1 MAAQSTLFS
10 MQAEGSLVDTP
21 QGSSLECLSTTT
33 RGVGGGGGGG
43 VLGVRVLAAT
53 EQAGLVAIRGDGGN
67 GQ

>member
-21 QGSSLECLSTTT
+21 QGSSLECPSTTT
-33 RGVGGGGGGG
+33 RGGGGGG

-53 EQAGLVAIRGDGGN
+53 EQAVLVAIRGDGGN

>member
-33 RGVGGGGGGG
+33 RGGGGGGG

>member
-33 RGVGGGGGGG
+33 RGGGGGG

>member
-10 MQAEGSLVDTP
+10 MQAEGSQVDTP
-21 QGSSLECLSTTT
+21 Q
-33 RGVGGGGGGG
+33 GG

-53 EQAGLVAIRGDGGN
+53 EQAGLVEIRGNGGN

>member
-10 MQAEGSLVDTP
+10 MQADGSLVDTP
-21 QGSSLECLSTTT
+21 QGSSLERLSTTT
-33 RGVGGGGGGG
+33 RGGGGGCG

-53 EQAGLVAIRGDGGN
+53 EQAGLVATRGDGGN

>member
-10 MQAEGSLVDTP
+10 MQADSSLVDTP

-33 RGVGGGGGGG
+33 RGGGG

>member
-33 RGVGGGGGGG
+33 RGGGGGI